1 MGMLKRIKEYVDE
14 YNSKCRTELNK
25 IMFDKD
31 SDNYYFSK
39 DFKSLL
45 TINSDLTIYSDYLD
59 IIINEGKDFSK
70 ILEIIKEEKMKRN
83 ELLWGIEKSVGWI
96 NGQILNYKEI
106 PNFFIINLSIDKI
119 SIFHKDG
126 NLISI
131 KFENLE
137 INKENI
143 NIEGFEEYIDTLYI
157 ILQNVVKNLNV
168 FYIKESEDD
177 EYVLYNL
184 FILDVDKFKKSK
196 YVVLDSSMSLI
207 EKDIVESHNKKLF
220 ISNKYKLGFSNRLYV
235 EYYCVD
241 SFENCINLINKKD
254 DSIEKKI
261 TDILLKNDYNTVFE
275 DIKISDKFNVLKIDT
290 KFVKFVYRKEN
301 KKLIV
306 NRIED
311 FEFDEL
317 RDLSEDMEIIENKI
331 SDLM

>member
-14 YNSKCRTELNK
+14 YNSKCRTESDK
-25 IMFDKD
+25 VIFDKD

-59 IIINEGKDFSK
+59 IIKEDEDLIK
-70 ILEIIKEEKMKRN
+70 ILKIVKEEKMKRN
-83 ELLWGIEKSVGWI
+83 ELLWGIEKLVGWI

-106 PNFFIINLSIDKI
+106 PNFFRINLNIDKI
-119 SIFHKDG
+119 SIFHKDN
-126 NLISI
+126 NLMSI
-131 KFENLE
+131 NFENLE

-157 ILQNVVKNLNV
+157 MLQNVVKNLNV

-177 EYVLYNL
+177 ECVLYNL
-184 FILDVDKFKKSK
+184 FILDVGKFKKSK

-241 SFENCINLINKKD
+241 NFENCIDLINKKD
-254 DSIEKKI
+254 ESIEKKI
-261 TDILLKNDYNTVFE
+261 TDILLEDNYNTAFE
-275 DIKISDKFNVLKIDT
+275 DIKVSNKFNVLEIDT

-301 KKLIV
+301 KKLIIS
-306 NRIED
+306 RIED

-317 RDLSEDMEIIENKI
+317 RDLSDDMEIIENKI
-331 SDLM
+331 NNLM